1 MTGDL
6 LGRPRLRRRGE
17 DRCWER
23 AGRPFPSFPEAWG
36 PSCCD
41 QVPLPAGW
49 EEVWVSWDW
58 SRALPS
64 FQPGRRNWSA
74 CLPGEGK
81 DRIDP
86 AKKAPRGEGG
96 AEVES
101 WMLGKVLRHL
111 TPGRVVGGYFLIH
124 ERVALSLEIGRGT
137 QRVFVGLWDCGKR
150 PERKST
156 LTDY

>member
-6 LGRPRLRRRGE
+6 LRRPPLRRRGE

-23 AGRPFPSFPEAWG
+23 ADRPFLSFPEAWG

-64 FQPGRRNWSA
+64 FLPGRRNWSA

-86 AKKAPRGEGG
+86 AKKTPRGEGG

-111 TPGRVVGGYFLIH
+111 TPGRVVGGLFFNSRKGSFEFRNWEGYAEGF
-124 ERVALSLEIGRGT
+124 RGI
-137 QRVFVGLWDCGKR
+137 VGLREKAREKIHVD
-150 PERKST
+150 
-156 LTDY
+156 